1 MIKPTK
7 LTTDPGGFFI
17 TGTDT
22 EIGKTYI
29 SCALARGFRQQGLSV
44 IPRKPIASGC
54 IWQQGQLVSEDA
66 LALKAA
72 AASQEALSKICPYQ
86 FEAAIS
92 PARAIKQAGKNIL
105 INDLVQACQTE
116 SAGLVLVEGAGG
128 FYSPIALDGLNA
140 DLAEQ
145 LALPIILVVGNRLG
159 CINHALLTIEAV
171 KARQLKLHSIII
183 NDLSP
188 EADQDNAKDLQALCD
203 YPVISSPY
211 STQTELNLSLPLCSV
226 LATK

>member
-1 MIKPTK
+1 MIRSTK
-7 LTTDPGGFFI
+7 LTTDLGGFFI

-22 EIGKTYI
+22 EIGKTHI
-29 SCALARGFRQQGLSV
+29 SCALARGFRQQGLTV

-66 LALKAA
+66 LELKIAS
-72 AASQEALSKICPYQ
+72 ASQEALSKICPYQ

-105 INDLVQACQTE
+105 INDLAQACQTE
-116 SAGLVLVEGAGG
+116 SEGLVLIEGAGG
-128 FYSPIALDGLNA
+128 FHSPIALDGLNA

-159 CINHALLTIEAV
+159 CINHALLSIEAI
-171 KARQLKLHSIII
+171 KARQLKLYSIII

-188 EADQDNAKDLQALCD
+188 EADPDNAKDLQSLCD
-203 YPVISSPY
+203 YPVLSSPY
-211 STQTELNLSLPLCSV
+211 STHTELNLLLPICSQST
-226 LATK
+226 TK